1 MCRQHPAGAGTAQR
15 GDPEHRVWIRIGIHV
30 GAVSER
36 DSDLYGQAVHA
47 VSRVAAEGA
56 GGQILV
62 SGEVRQ
68 LTEPQVEWEFVDSGL
83 FWLKGFPERWRLYH
97 VSWRMTKP
105 VPRGTATSRSTPLV
119 ERDSERANLRRA
131 VAEALAGHGRLALI
145 AGGGRVGKSRLVTEI
160 GGEAEARGCGC

>member
-47 VSRVAAEGA
+47 ASRVAAEAA

-97 VSWRMTKP
+97 VSWRMTEP
-105 VPRGTATSRSTPLV
+105 VPPGHC
-119 ERDSERANLRRA
+119 NIA
-131 VAEALAGHGRLALI
+131 VDAVGGAGQ
-145 AGGGRVGKSRLVTEI
+145 
-160 GGEAEARGCGC
+160 